1 MNEAGTHS
9 FYKEAIKNSSR
20 KKKKKENSSGINI
33 MVEIKK
39 SVDELNSRTD
49 SAKELED

>member
-1 MNEAGTHS
+1 MKRGHTAS
-9 FYKEAIKNSSR
+9 IKR
-20 KKKKKENSSGINI
+20 QLKIPVEKKKKENSSGINI